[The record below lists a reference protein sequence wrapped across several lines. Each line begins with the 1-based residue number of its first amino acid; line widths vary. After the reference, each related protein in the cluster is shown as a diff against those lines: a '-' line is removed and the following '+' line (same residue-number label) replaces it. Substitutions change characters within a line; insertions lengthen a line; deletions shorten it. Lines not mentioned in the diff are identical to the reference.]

1 MSANYKYWAFISYCH
16 KDKSK
21 ADYIGKII
29 SKYKLPKTLK
39 DCYIQMPDD
48 LNPIFIDNESL
59 CAGAVNSSLDEKLK
73 LSKNLV
79 VISTEN
85 SIKSEWVDYEIGKY
99 KTFNKDCT
107 IIPVIFESEPVL
119 NKGIE
124 KDNLVAI
131 PFTKELEK
139 KSTCR
144 LIASCLGNGIE
155 PYQVQRKNNLWKF
168 FLIGIFAFCF
178 GIAIGKYNKE
188 GIVQSFN
195 KSFEKD
201 VSNQKGIDI
210 GPALKNPSPADAKSN
225 EKMEDEGKNLDEM
238 NEYLNKQLR
247 EEEAKQ

>member
-29 SKYKLPKTLK
+29 SNYKLPKTLK

-99 KTFNKDCT
+99 KTFNKDCA
-107 IIPVIFESEPVL
+107 IIPVIFESEPLL

-155 PYQVQRKNNLWKF
+155 PYQVQRKSNLWKF
-168 FLIGIFAFCF
+168 LLISVFAFGL
-178 GIAIGKYNKE
+178 GIAIGKYNKD
-188 GIVQSFN
+188 GIVQVSN
-195 KSFEKD
+195 KPSEYD
-201 VSNQKGIDI
+201 VSNQRGIDTL
-210 GPALKNPSPADAKSN
+210 GPASKNPQGAVKRWN
-225 EKMEDEGKNLDEM
+225 NLEGEG
-238 NEYLNKQLR
+238 Q
-247 EEEAKQ
+247 